1 MRLDAFVIPAILLLS
16 TGPIRAPQ
24 PDSKQ
29 TGAALGKAFGEL
41 SGWILKAAEMVPAD
55 KYSYKPA
62 ATVRTFGEL
71 LGHIADGS
79 NYFCGRADGKKVQ
92 WSDETATGTTDKATV
107 VPKLK
112 RALDACTAAHG
123 TGQLGMLIENFGH
136 VNLHYGNMVT
146 YLRMLGLVPP
156 SSS

>member
-1 MRLDAFVIPAILLLS
+1 MKHVVVIATVLLLWAVPS
-16 TGPIRAPQ
+16 RAQQPHPKELGPM
-24 PDSKQ
+24 
-29 TGAALGKAFGEL
+29 LGKRFGEL
-41 SGWILKAAEMVPAD
+41 SGWILKAAEMVPAGT
-55 KYSYKPA
+55 YSYKPA
-62 ATVRTFGEL
+62 ASVRTFGEL